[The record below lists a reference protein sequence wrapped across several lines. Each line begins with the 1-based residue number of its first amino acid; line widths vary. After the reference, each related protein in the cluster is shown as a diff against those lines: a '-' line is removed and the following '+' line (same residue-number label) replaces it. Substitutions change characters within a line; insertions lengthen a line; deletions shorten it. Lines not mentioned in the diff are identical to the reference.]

1 MKEKKDIFVK
11 SMVTLK
17 TEIMK
22 ANTTQTLENQ
32 SLKVKN
38 NMKTT
43 FKVFGLKEE
52 EIIRNVFLHNELI
65 LDKELAV
72 TRHHQ
77 IDFDNEFDAMEFI
90 RQTQDV
96 FEHGFEIVKTFNK

>member
-1 MKEKKDIFVK
+1 
-11 SMVTLK
+11 
-17 TEIMK
+17 
-22 ANTTQTLENQ
+22 
-32 SLKVKN
+32 
-38 NMKTT
+38 MKTT
-43 FKVFGLKEE
+43 FKIFGLKEE

-77 IDFDNEFDAMEFI
+77 CDFDNEFEAMEFI
-90 RQTQDV
+90 KNSTCH